1 MALGSLTTKHLF
13 FCFFRCLH
21 WVDIQY
27 LDTYFGFI
35 CFRMAWNNGVSEI
48 STRRVHPVIY
58 HLPSIFCTQR
68 FGFVCFY
75 LVSPVFHELMM
86 IYIFVISFIVT
97 HKVLYSGSGTVNMQI
112 HFSVSLFTTSLKQKS
127 RTTGQ
132 AQIDETM
139 DELKTRILH
148 SIHEQLHHLPRTRH
162 LSMVLRLCPHKNQ
175 AWSCFPYS
183 CHLIPFH
190 SHLHR

>member
-13 FCFFRCLH
+13 FFVSYFFRCLH

-68 FGFVCFY
+68 FGVVCFY
-75 LVSPVFHELMM
+75 LVSPVYHELM
-86 IYIFVISFIVT
+86 IYIFVISFIVA

-112 HFSVSLFTTSLKQKS
+112 HFSMSSFTNSLKQKKQ

-139 DELKTRILH
+139 DELKTCILH

-162 LSMVLRLCPHKNQ
+162 PSMVLRLCSP
-175 AWSCFPYS
+175 
-183 CHLIPFH
+183 
-190 SHLHR
+190 